1 LPLCDASA
9 IGSTVAGDP
18 TRRFV
23 ETYCYAF
30 AGTDFLEDEPQQ
42 LYWRTDIVQM
52 TRYYMIEAARSGI
65 SLSPRRAG
73 FPV

>member
-1 LPLCDASA
+1 MLRL
-9 IGSTVAGDP
+9 
-18 TRRFV
+18 RRHN
-23 ETYCYAF
+23 
-30 AGTDFLEDEPQQ
+30 FLEDELQQ

-65 SLSPRRAG
+65 LLSPRRAG